1 MGRST
6 RSDGRTDHR
15 PEVQSEDVHALIRAL
30 GGGPVDLFASSGGA
44 VTALALVQRHP
55 EDVATLVAHE
65 PPLIGVL
72 PDADGAR
79 RAWDVVCERYA
90 ERGFG
95 EGMAAFIGFTSWSGE
110 FDDAYLDEPAPDAA
124 ALGLPAAD
132 DGTRDDPLLS
142 GATSPIIEFRPDTA
156 VLRAVSTRVVV
167 AVGEESGET
176 LTGRTTRH
184 VARLLGQDAT
194 VFPSHHDGFVGG
206 GGRPGQPEAFAV
218 RLREVLAGD

>member
-1 MGRST
+1 
-6 RSDGRTDHR
+6 
-15 PEVQSEDVHALIRAL
+15 
-30 GGGPVDLFASSGGA
+30 
-44 VTALALVQRHP
+44 
-55 EDVATLVAHE
+55 
-65 PPLIGVL
+65 
-72 PDADGAR
+72 
-79 RAWDVVCERYA
+79 
-90 ERGFG
+90 
-95 EGMAAFIGFTSWSGE
+95 MAAFIGFTSWSGE

-156 VLRAVSTRVVV
+156 ALRTVSTRVVV

-176 LTGRTTRH
+176 FTGRTTRH
-184 VARLLGQDAT
+184 LARLLGQDAA
-194 VFPSHHDGFVGG
+194 VFPSHHDGFVEG